1 MRTIRIATEKAP
13 YLLIA
18 RGDRFAVV
26 ERRNGRLYKL
36 HCGARDAMP
45 MPDEGAATIVGN
57 TWCDESRARQIFSDV
72 VTRSIE
78 LAERMRCDADPAGRH
93 GDFSSTGAG

>member
-1 MRTIRIATEKAP
+1 MRTIRIAAEKAP

-36 HCGARDAMP
+36 HCGTRDAMP
-45 MPDEGAATIVGN
+45 MTDEGAATIVGN

-72 VTRSIE
+72 VTRYTE
-78 LAERMRCDADPAGRH
+78 LAERMR
-93 GDFSSTGAG
+93 